1 MPIPLEIADHGKL
14 VTQSLADH
22 IRERTDKLA
31 HFFERVKRCRVTVDG
46 PGQHPLRERV
56 RVRITLTVPG
66 AKIAIDRQSGATLAI
81 AIRESFDAA
90 DQRLEDYVRLGR
102 NAVQSAK
109 KRSTKRV

>member
-1 MPIPLEIADHGKL
+1 MPIPLVIADHGKL
-14 VTQSLADH
+14 LNQGLAEH

-46 PGQHPLRERV
+46 PGGHPLQGRF
-56 RVRITLTVPG
+56 RVRITVTVPT

-90 DQRLEDYVRLGR
+90 DQRLEDHVRLGR

-109 KRSTKRV
+109 KRSTKRS